1 MLAVQSLGQL
11 QNRYPNNLWSEIVG
25 NCDIQLMLG
34 CTDDVSAEYFS
45 ARSGDMSIEVNSTMT
60 VRRTTEL
67 QVMEP
72 EKLEVQLGVDWA
84 GTEFQLKTD
93 AGLYPGT
100 ITVDQDGVLRLE
112 IGGSKSYVL
121 SCMNS
126 SVSTPVPQ
134 SEQASATNSEK
145 TESETEQD
153 ESNTIA
159 GIPVVHLILF
169 GGGMLIAVGGLIGLY
184 FVKKRQEAAESQQDY
199 DDEDDE

>member
-1 MLAVQSLGQL
+1 MSELYLHSRKPEKKEETEAVMKSKKRYL
-11 QNRYPNNLWSEIVG
+11 QYILCLVCVIIAVLIPQTVFAKDG
-25 NCDIQLMLG
+25 
-34 CTDDVSAEYFS
+34 TD
-45 ARSGDMSIEVNSTMT
+45 G
-60 VRRTTEL
+60 TEL

-126 SVSTPVPQ
+126 SVSAPIPQ
-134 SEQASATNSEK
+134 SEQASATGNSEK
-145 TESETEQD
+145 TESETEKD
-153 ESNTIA
+153 ESNTVA

-169 GGGMLIAVGGLIGLY
+169 GGGMLIAVGGLIGMY

>member
-1 MLAVQSLGQL
+1 MSELYLHSRKPRKKEETEAVMKFKKRYLQYILSLVCVIIAVLIPQTVFAKDG
-11 QNRYPNNLWSEIVG
+11 
-25 NCDIQLMLG
+25 
-34 CTDDVSAEYFS
+34 TD
-45 ARSGDMSIEVNSTMT
+45 G
-60 VRRTTEL
+60 TEL

-145 TESETEQD
+145 TESETEKG

-169 GGGMLIAVGGLIGLY
+169 RGGMLIAVGGLIGLY